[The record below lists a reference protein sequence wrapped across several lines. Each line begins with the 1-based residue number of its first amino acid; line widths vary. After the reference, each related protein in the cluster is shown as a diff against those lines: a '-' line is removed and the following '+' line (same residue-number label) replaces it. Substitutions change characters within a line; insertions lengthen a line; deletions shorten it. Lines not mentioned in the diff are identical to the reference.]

1 MTSNLQLQ
9 KQDELKAFLKA
20 AGNKLVVIEFSA
32 KWCGPCKRIYP
43 VFHENIGRT
52 LFHVNFSNIFWDP
65 SSKNK
70 LPPIL
75 QSYYQK
81 KSLIGPDAM
90 VLVF

>member
-43 VFHENIGRT
+43 VFH
-52 LFHVNFSNIFWDP
+52 
-65 SSKNK
+65 NK

-81 KSLIGPDAM
+81 KSYYHLCKAEINIHIYIYTPGLPRW
-90 VLVF
+90 LRQ